1 VKKYFFI
8 PAIVLIVLCIYLPVN
23 TNAQTS
29 TKIIVY
35 PTADSYV
42 DSSNPDT
49 NFGTSTTLNVSAN
62 TIQTNSY
69 MKFDLS
75 GIPLDATI
83 LSATLEVNL
92 ATDIGLIYKDDRIS
106 VYYCQDNSWGEQT
119 ITWNNRPATASS
131 PTSVWTI
138 PIIFYT
144 GYHAWDVT
152 QDAKTALQS
161 RGLTE
166 VIKFTEKYGDG
177 CMVFKSKDGGTSPK
191 LEIEYIP
198 AGGVTP
204 TPLVT
209 PTPTPVPPTPTVTV
223 APPTAT
229 PYVSP
234 PTATPTP
241 TPTASSTPSLT
252 PTTTPNPAIPTPTII
267 TPTPKTP
274 TPSPSIPE
282 YSVIIAVPLLISL
295 LALAFILR
303 LKRKS

>member
-1 VKKYFFI
+1 MKKYLFI
-8 PAIVLIVLCIYLPVN
+8 PAIVFIVLCVYLPVN
-23 TNAQTS
+23 TNAQTA
-29 TKIIVY
+29 TKIVVY

-62 TIQTNSY
+62 IIQAFTY
-69 MKFDLS
+69 VKFDLS

-83 LSATLEVNL
+83 LNANLSVNL
-92 ATDIGLIYKDDRIS
+92 ATDIGLIYRDDKVG
-106 VYYCQDNSWGEQT
+106 VYSCQDNSWGEQT
-119 ITWNNRPATASS
+119 ITWNNKPATVSS

-138 PIIFYT
+138 PMLFLT
-144 GYHAWDVT
+144 GYRSWDVT

-166 VIKFTEKYGDG
+166 VLKFTEKSGDYG
-177 CMVFKSKDGGTSPK
+177 CMVFKSKDGGSSPR

-198 AGGVTP
+198 GASVTP

-209 PTPTPVPPTPTVTV
+209 PTPVPPTPTATV
-223 APPTAT
+223 APPPTPT
-229 PYVSP
+229 PYVST
-234 PTATPTP
+234 PTATPS
-241 TPTASSTPSLT
+241 AT
-252 PTTTPNPAIPTPTII
+252 PTTTPNPATPTPTGTPAII
-267 TPTPKTP
+267 TPTPKPP

-295 LALAFILR
+295 LALALILR